1 MSMAGL
7 LCAAVISI
15 GMPRPEVA
23 CQHMET
29 VVEASHLEGVDPY
42 VMLGLIH
49 VESRWSASAR
59 SSSNACG
66 LTQIVPKWTGSE
78 RTGVPKLTCEQ
89 LFDPTTSIAMGA
101 RTFSF
106 WLSSYARGDYK
117 VALCG
122 YNKGYRCKGDNPH
135 PTGMSYANK
144 VLRKAQQLRTAA
156 SRIEEDSCP

>member
-1 MSMAGL
+1 MALAEL

-29 VVEASHLEGVDPY
+29 VVEASEAEGVDPY

-49 VESRWSASAR
+49 IESRWSVTAH

-66 LTQIVPKWTGSE
+66 LTQIVPKWTGSR
-78 RTGVPKLTCEQ
+78 RTGVPKLTCKE
-89 LFDPTTSIAMGA
+89 LFVPTKSIRMGA

-106 WLSSYARGDYK
+106 WLTDYAKGDYK

-122 YNKGYRCKGDNPH
+122 YNKGYRCKGDTPH
-135 PTGMSYANK
+135 PTGMRYASR
-144 VLRKAQQLRTAA
+144 VLRKAQQLRTAVA
-156 SRIEEDSCP
+156 RIEEDSCP